1 MRHNPRGVC
10 CPKWGKRAP
19 FIASEVLKYFVGGL
33 LVELLSFRGLL
44 IMPRKKEQKVSYAA
58 GF

>member
-1 MRHNPRGVC
+1 LVGL
-10 CPKWGKRAP
+10 WP
-19 FIASEVLKYFVGGL
+19 FQAF
-33 LVELLSFRGLL
+33 L